1 MRMIIMAVG
10 FIACLVSSA
19 FAQKAEI
26 VRLNAQWMNFFNKG
40 DFVGVASL
48 YTDDAT
54 ALPPGSAMVKGRAA
68 IRVMWEHMAEQV
80 TDPRV
85 TTLEV
90 KSLGPRAAY
99 EIGNFSLKT
108 KDPTP
113 KEVTGKYVV
122 VWQKIR
128 GNWKLAV
135 DIWNEGK

>member
-1 MRMIIMAVG
+1 MVLAVG
-10 FIACLVSSA
+10 FMACLVSSA

-26 VRLNAQWMNFFNKG
+26 VRVNAQWMNFFNKG

-54 ALPPGSAMVKGRAA
+54 APPPGSAMAKGRAS
-68 IRVMWEHMAEQV
+68 IRVMWERMAEQV

-99 EIGNFSLKT
+99 EIGNFSLKSDAKRSHGEVRCGLA
-108 KDPTP
+108 KD
-113 KEVTGKYVV
+113 
-122 VWQKIR
+122 QR
-128 GNWKLAV
+128 
-135 DIWNEGK
+135 

>member
-1 MRMIIMAVG
+1 LSG
-10 FIACLVSSA
+10 FIGV
-19 FAQKAEI
+19 AQKAEI
-26 VRLNAQWMNFFNKG
+26 VRVNAQWMNFFNKG

-99 EIGNFSLKT
+99 KKGETS
-108 KDPTP
+108 
-113 KEVTGKYVV
+113 
-122 VWQKIR
+122 
-128 GNWKLAV
+128 A
-135 DIWNEGK
+135 